1 MLGKSYKV
9 GVFGHIWWP
18 EGYFIC
24 IPLLATCIGATG
36 NQFLNIQVVA
46 GEKCTAARWKDNS
59 CKSSQ
64 EANKTWLVVTGTM
77 DVYDFPYIGNNHPN
91 WRTHIFQRGSN
102 HQPETK
108 WITGHLSQDVTMCI
122 SPSCSGMGTLN
133 AWVFC
138 FKHVVPS
145 LGSDPAT
152 PKEKETWHVLQG
164 WLKKRASSESQRVN
178 SCTFLSWSF
187 LSVLNF
193 ARL

>member
-9 GVFGHIWWP
+9 GVSGHIWWP

-36 NQFLNIQVVA
+36 NQFLNIQVA
-46 GEKCTAARWKDNS
+46 ADGEKCTAARWKDNR
-59 CKSSQ
+59 CSSSH
-64 EANKTWLVVTGTM
+64 EANKTLEVVWNMNFMTFHILGIIIPT
-77 DVYDFPYIGNNHPN
+77 DF
-91 WRTHIFQRGSN
+91 HIFQRGSN

-108 WITGHLSQDVTMCI
+108 WITGHLSQDVTMGI
-122 SPSCSGMGTLN
+122 TPSCSGMGTLN

-152 PKEKETWHVLQG
+152 PKEKETWHLLQG